1 MTAQEQ
7 IKQML
12 IDNDER
18 LCGFYY
24 EDVVSSDYDSIVS
37 ILKQSIDAY
46 EKTSLCDYDDDC
58 NEVPIGTYEDKMKA
72 LADYLR
78 HVANTIE
85 ADIKET

>member
-18 LCGFYY
+18 LCGFHY
-24 EDVVSSDYDSIVS
+24 EDIITSDYDTIVS
-37 ILKQSIDAY
+37 ILKQGIEAY
-46 EKTSLCDYDDDC
+46 KKTSLCDYDDDC

-78 HVANTIE
+78 HVADTIE
-85 ADIKET
+85 ADIEKS